1 MTINKVNQK
10 KHLISKKIKRR
21 FRYKFMKRTK
31 IIKNNKIQ
39 KTETENL
46 AAKSTQ
52 IKNHHKEENE
62 TKTSK
67 NRDKNKS
74 IFFEN
79 LQNEYMYIFLKNHFD
94 TYINDNFYKK
104 LEHLEIN
111 RKIITP
117 EVLNKFGLTEEKR
130 NYLLN
135 YFHIFILKHKISPKF
150 YFSSVTLFDSFLI
163 NYSKANNTNQCL
175 NLFISKKTNQNSE
188 TRMFLLLF
196 CCYYLTAK
204 FYGTD
209 LLTVNK
215 LLEFPQAKEEFSFND
230 INKLI
235 YDIYIYI
242 DTDLDLLNI
251 YSFIDIYMFEIR
263 RILKQSGLSYY
274 KDIMLFLEK
283 SVFFLGAKLG
293 RNISLLNIEESI
305 QGLGI
310 TKFCYELS
318 KCIYQININTDMI
331 LQRFFANLTVILTE
345 FYKADKIPIIIDWLN
360 DNYNK
365 ENI

>member
-104 LEHLEIN
+104 LEHLDQN

-130 NYLLN
+130 NYLFN

-242 DTDLDLLNI
+242 DTDLDFLNI
-251 YSFIDIYMFEIR
+251 YSFIDVYMFEIR

-283 SVFFLGAKLG
+283 SVFFLVPLHRLNTKRGQKSNEEDFFSVVPPNFSSCTVEG
-293 RNISLLNIEESI
+293 R
-305 QGLGI
+305 
-310 TKFCYELS
+310 
-318 KCIYQININTDMI
+318 
-331 LQRFFANLTVILTE
+331 R
-345 FYKADKIPIIIDWLN
+345 P
-360 DNYNK
+360 
-365 ENI
+365 